1 MSRGILIYRLIPGIL
16 SLSSLGEIGEPSL
29 LFFDFSTGI
38 FTSGLIAAIIS
49 KDQTEGSEK
58 MFSYEGL
65 NERLQARGINKSD
78 LTSIL
83 GISSRTIAKIAKG
96 EKISAKT
103 MQKIADY
110 LAKAYEVYGKDIDL
124 SNFYSPIGLQTGG
137 DSPEEVAISIAA
149 EILSVYYGKE
159 DINSHMRDLAK
170 K

>member
-1 MSRGILIYRLIPGIL
+1 
-16 SLSSLGEIGEPSL
+16 
-29 LFFDFSTGI
+29 
-38 FTSGLIAAIIS
+38 
-49 KDQTEGSEK
+49 

-110 LAKAYEVYGKDIDL
+110 LSCAPEDLYRKISDNVILQILRDEKEV
-124 SNFYSPIGLQTGG
+124 SPGFLI
-137 DSPEEVAISIAA
+137 
-149 EILSVYYGKE
+149 
-159 DINSHMRDLAK
+159 R
-170 K
+170 